1 MKIKKYQYYIYS
13 LFLRIFILVSIVFF
27 CIVVILNFFE
37 EIKFSEKYNIHR
49 TRTGFPNNGIDTFT
63 NMAEK
68 GILVADRTI
77 QEQMGGKIDTDKDCW
92 YIPAKPVDDFFI
104 FQVNSSSNNIR

>member
-1 MKIKKYQYYIYS
+1 MIGKKGVETA
-13 LFLRIFILVSIVFF
+13 FGR
-27 CIVVILNFFE
+27 
-37 EIKFSEKYNIHR
+37 KFSEKYNIHR

-77 QEQMGGKIDTDKDCW
+77 QEQIGGIVDYEEDFW
-92 YIPAKPVDDFFI
+92 YIPYN
-104 FQVNSSSNNIR
+104 QNSLKSQKYGVTEIINE

>member
-1 MKIKKYQYYIYS
+1 MIGKKGVETA
-13 LFLRIFILVSIVFF
+13 FGR
-27 CIVVILNFFE
+27 
-37 EIKFSEKYNIHR
+37 KFSEKYNIHR

-77 QEQMGGKIDTDKDCW
+77 QEQMNGKIDTEKDCW
-92 YIPAKPVDDFFI
+92 YIPAKPVDDIFI
-104 FQVNSSSNNIR
+104 FQVNSSSNNF